1 MTTVTN
7 QTTDNLSG
15 YERIIAYA
23 QKVLDGGEITRKE
36 AEELIHT
43 SDEDTMILLAMA
55 DKIRQKFN
63 GNEVDLCAIVNARS
77 GKCPENCKF
86 CAQSAHHDTGV
97 TVYPFMDEED
107 IVAAAKKA
115 KEAGAI
121 RFSIVTSGRNTSNP
135 KEFEQILSALKRIRK
150 ETKLEICCSLGLLTY
165 EQAVQLKEIGVTRY
179 HSNIETAPS
188 HFPDICTTHEYK
200 DKMSTIANAQKAGIR
215 VCSGGIFGLNETLE
229 QRVEMAFELKRLGID
244 SVPLNIL
251 NPIKNTPFEHNKPL
265 APLEILRTFAVFRFI
280 LPNAQI
286 RTAGGR
292 EVNLRDLQA
301 LALTGGLNGIM
312 VGGYLTTGGRSPL
325 EDLRMLDDLRL
336 SRTAPQA

>member
-23 QKVLDGGEITRKE
+23 QKILDGGEITRKE

-150 ETKLEICCSLGLLTY
+150 ETGLEICCSLGLLTY

-251 NPIKNTPFEHNKPL
+251 NPIKNTPFEDNKPL

-280 LPNAQI
+280 LPSAQI

-336 SRTAPQA
+336 SRTAPQV